1 MSVMEVFRQVQQL
14 TPEEQRQLWLLMQ
27 SLMDTQLPKTRNIL
41 EFEGVGAEI
50 WDGIDAQD
58 YVRKLREEWDDREY

>member
-1 MSVMEVFRQVQQL
+1 MSVMDVFRQVQQL

-27 SLMDTQLPKTRNIL
+27 SLMDTQLPKTRSIL

-50 WDGIDAQD
+50 WEGIDAQD
-58 YVRKLREEWDDREY
+58 YLRRLRAEWDKDY